1 MSAEC
6 FQIDLADNV
15 ATLLQDA
22 PEATDLAVR
31 GDAATPVVRT
41 LEPIRAE
48 HKVAVVDIA
57 AGQPIL
63 KYGFPIGVATQPIA
77 RGQWVHLHNC
87 RSSYDAL
94 SSELDIE
101 SGSRTET
108 PYV

>member
-22 PEATDLAVR
+22 PASAVLTVR
-31 GDAATPVVRT
+31 GDASMPTVCTV
-41 LEPIRAE
+41 EPIRAE
-48 HKVAVVDIA
+48 HKVAVADIA